1 MKTNP
6 KENSL
11 CAQMAIALQ
20 LIKRKNQQAITS
32 AGYIIT
38 MEQIAVLEI
47 LNVHGDMNMTELS
60 HAVWKQNATITRIV
74 DKLEKRQFVIR
85 KAVKGD
91 RRANL
96 LSITDKGRQVFNK
109 ILPIINDVYNNADSD
124 ISKEE
129 EAITL
134 KTLKKLINHLSEN

>member
-1 MKTNP
+1 MKNNP
-6 KENSL
+6 RENSL
-11 CAQMAIALQ
+11 GAQMSIALQ
-20 LIKRKNQQAITS
+20 LMKRKNQQAIS
-32 AGYIIT
+32 GAGYIIT

-47 LNVHGDMNMTELS
+47 LNFHGDMNMTELS
-60 HAVWKQNATITRIV
+60 HAAWKQNATITRIV

-96 LSITDKGRQVFNK
+96 LSITDKGRQVFK
-109 ILPIINDVYNNADSD
+109 KVLPIINDVYNNAESD

-134 KTLKKLINHLSEN
+134 KTLKKLINHLSES

>member
-1 MKTNP
+1 MKNNP
-6 KENSL
+6 RENSL
-11 CAQMAIALQ
+11 GAQLAIALQ
-20 LIKRKNQQAITS
+20 LIKRKNQQAITN
-32 AGYIIT
+32 AGYNIT

-47 LNVHGDMNMTELS
+47 LNFRGDMNMTELS
-60 HAVWKQNATITRIV
+60 HAVCKQNANITRII

-109 ILPIINDVYNNADSD
+109 VLPIINDVYNNADSD